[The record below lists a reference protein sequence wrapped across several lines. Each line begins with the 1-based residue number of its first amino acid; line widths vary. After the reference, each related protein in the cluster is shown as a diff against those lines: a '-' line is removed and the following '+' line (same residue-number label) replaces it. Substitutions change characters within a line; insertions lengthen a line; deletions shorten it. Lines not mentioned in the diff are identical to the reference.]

1 MTLQLWLLM
10 TLVIFGASVAGQL
23 MRGRRVRWGLALIPP
38 LFFLAAGLVLI
49 KVFIP
54 KILAAGQ
61 SAAQK
66 TE

>member
-10 TLVIFGASVAGQL
+10 ALVIFGASAAGQL

-38 LFFLAAGLVLI
+38 LFFLGAGLALI

-54 KILAAGQ
+54 KILASGQ
-61 SAAQK
+61 SAGQK
-66 TE
+66 TK